1 MSLGKYT
8 RRGFLA
14 ASAATTLGLAGCAT
28 LPNNT
33 APQAL
38 RRFEDDAEESAVT
51 GPEPG
56 REPDLLLRDFYSASA
71 IPVSDHAAARAYLA
85 PETAEQWD
93 PSESMLIVD
102 RLDVTTQAGSTDE
115 QRTFR
120 IVGSVIGS
128 LLEGGSYT
136 PENSVYEAS
145 VRMEL
150 VRGEWRIS
158 SVPNG
163 VVMERMELRNQYE
176 PHNLYFF
183 DTTHRVLVPDR
194 RWLFAGEEQL
204 DSVLLSLLLAGPAEY
219 LRPGVD
225 PALTPDASFAGKSEG
240 VYRFSGVSGLDEK
253 ERNLLGAQ
261 LTWTLAEANIPAP
274 YRFVADG
281 APLVASLGEVVPDDF
296 AEYNPRSTLSAG
308 APLYALT
315 DGRLFE
321 VTSSQTKALAN
332 GLGQLDNLESAALTV
347 AGTGAAVQRAGEE
360 SVLHITTAEGGST
373 DILRARTISRPTFEY
388 DANAAWIVVDG
399 RDVVRVVRSAASA
412 EVTQS
417 DVNSAQLDALG
428 GDISMLRLSRT
439 GVRVAMIIDGRVV
452 LGVVSRPPNGPKEIV
467 SVIEIARDLGG
478 SALSVEWQPDGSLL
492 VGTAT
497 PETPVWR
504 VEQDGSSVFALPAAN
519 ITAPV
524 VSVAANSTTMYAT
537 DARAALQLP
546 SGGGDNAIWREVPGL
561 QGVRAAVIVAS

>member
-1 MSLGKYT
+1 MTRSKYT
-8 RRGFLA
+8 RRGFLT

-28 LPNNT
+28 LPSNT

-38 RRFEDDAEESAVT
+38 RRFEDGSEEPTVT

-56 REPDLLLRDFYSASA
+56 REPDLLIRDFYSASA
-71 IPVSDHAAARAYLA
+71 IPVSDYAAARAYLA
-85 PETAEQWD
+85 PDTADEWD
-93 PSESMLIVD
+93 PSDSTLIVD

-115 QRTFR
+115 EITFR
-120 IVGSVIGS
+120 VVGSVIGS
-128 LLEGGSYT
+128 LQEGGAYM

-150 VRGEWRIS
+150 LRGEWRIS
-158 SVPNG
+158 SLPNG
-163 VVMERMELRNQYE
+163 VVMERTELRNQYE

-183 DTTHRVLVPDR
+183 DPTHRVLVPDR
-194 RWLFAGEEQL
+194 RWLFAGEDQL
-204 DSVLLSLLLAGPAEY
+204 DSALLSLLLAGPAEY

-225 PALTPDASFAGKSEG
+225 PALSPRMSFAGKSEG
-240 VYRFSGVSGLDEK
+240 VYRFSGMAGLDEK

-261 LTWTLAEANIPAP
+261 LTWTLTGANIPAP

-281 APLVASLGEVVPDDF
+281 APLVASLEEVVSDDF
-296 AEYNPRSTLSAG
+296 AEFNPRSTLSAG

-315 DGRLFE
+315 GGRLYE
-321 VTSSQTKALAN
+321 VASSQMQPLAG
-332 GLGQLDNLESAALTV
+332 GLGELENVESAAITV
-347 AGTGAAVQRAGEE
+347 ERTAAAVQRAGDE
-360 SVLHITTAEGGST
+360 SVLHITTGGGGSME
-373 DILRARTISRPTFEY
+373 ILEAGTITRPTFEY
-388 DANAAWIVVDG
+388 DANAAWVVVDG
-399 RDVVRVVRSAASA
+399 RDVVRVVRATASA

-417 DVNSAQLDALG
+417 DVNSSELDALD
-428 GDISMLRLSRT
+428 GDISVLSLSRT
-439 GVRVAMIIDGRVV
+439 GVRVAMIIDGRVF
-452 LGVVSRPPNGPKEIV
+452 LGVVSRPPSGPKEIV
-467 SVIEIARDLGG
+467 SVIEIAGDLGG
-478 SALSVEWQPDGSLL
+478 SALSVAWQPDGSLL

-504 VEQDGSSVFALPAAN
+504 VEQDGSAVFALPSAN

-524 VSVAANSTTMYAT
+524 VSVAANSTTMFAT